1 MPRVLTK
8 EQRIFL
14 LKRWWMSE
22 KSLHAVNVAFRR
34 EFPNDDIPSRQT
46 IYRLSEKFDETGSV
60 DDLPRSGR
68 PKSVTKEE
76 NIQIVS
82 ENFRVT
88 PQTSQRRASH
98 ELDISRSSLQRIMK
112 DLKLKPYK
120 PRLLQAL
127 NEDDPDRRM
136 EFCEWLL
143 DSTNQDPTLLDRI
156 LWTDEAIF
164 QLNDRINRHNCVYWS
179 DTNPHLVIEQE
190 LHAPRVIV

>member
-1 MPRVLTK
+1 
-8 EQRIFL
+8 
-14 LKRWWMSE
+14 MSE